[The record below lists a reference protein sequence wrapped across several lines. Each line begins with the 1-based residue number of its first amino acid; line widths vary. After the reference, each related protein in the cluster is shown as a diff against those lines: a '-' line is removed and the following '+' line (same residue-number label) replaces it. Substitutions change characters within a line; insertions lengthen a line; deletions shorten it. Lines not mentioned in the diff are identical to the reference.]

1 MYDHIIDNQTLPV
14 NVEPSG
20 IFHGFDIAYA
30 IAYGVDEAIMLKNFV
45 HFISANANRG
55 HNLREGRYWTYDR
68 LEDFPNHFPYW
79 TVKQVRRILASLIQ
93 QEVIIKGEFND
104 KWSERTQWYAFKDQ
118 DKFIKFI
125 KPPKT
130 PLPVDNP
137 DLPKRATESCP
148 NGQLTNAQTGNCY
161 NDTTTVATTIP
172 STPSLKVPEEP
183 DAASAACAGGDDFP
197 KPKPKREKSEFS
209 IKVRE
214 VANQM
219 LNILAQYSPVYRPPS
234 DMTKFLSHVQEMIE
248 RDKQDPAVVL
258 KAFEWALADN
268 EKRGDF
274 NGWQG
279 IVATNNKGGK
289 TTTPAEIF
297 RKHFSK
303 IHSQMGSRE
312 KRKFAPCSNNENA
325 MAAMAEMNARAI

>member
-1 MYDHIIDNQTLPV
+1 MNRDFK
-14 NVEPSG
+14 G
-20 IFHGFDIAYA
+20 IWIPREIWLAKDLSCIEKCLWAEIHSLFDRETGGCYA
-30 IAYGVDEAIMLKNFV
+30 SNEYLCEFFGIKERRLQEMMASLKSKGWIVQVSFD
-45 HFISANANRG
+45 
-55 HNLREGRYWTYDR
+55 GRTR
-68 LEDFPNHFPYW
+68 VIKAVIPPEDFQ
-79 TVKQVRRILASLIQ
+79 KS
-93 QEVIIKGEFND
+93 D
-104 KWSERTQWYAFKDQ
+104 DYAQ
-118 DKFIKFI
+118 
-125 KPPKT
+125 
-130 PLPVDNP
+130 
-137 DLPKRATESCP
+137 
-148 NGQLTNAQTGNCY
+148 QTGGKVHHRGAEKCTSDMQDSAPLSY
-161 NDTTTVATTIP
+161 IREQ
-172 STPSLKVPEEP
+172 SIEQSKEPSLKVPKEP
-183 DAASAACAGGDDFP
+183 DAAIAACAGGDDFP

-219 LNILAQYSPVYRPPS
+219 LKILAQYSPVYRPPS

-312 KRKFAPCSNNENA
+312 KRKFAPCSDDDKAIEK
-325 MAAMAEMNARAI
+325 MREMSARAI